1 MWLSLLGGWLGGGGG
16 GSEEGALRQVS
27 SLLTQTVNSSIGKVC
42 PSGALYFHNNTPLL
56 RLFYVYD
63 LNK

>member
-1 MWLSLLGGWLGGGGG
+1 MCVEQDWILCVFLGG

-42 PSGALYFHNNTPLL
+42 PSGALYFHNNTPLV
-56 RLFYVYD
+56 RLFFMFMT
-63 LNK
+63 